1 MPLRPPGRYRAFARK
16 LSAAEISPLS
26 FHKKETSEDRATPER
41 RPSRKRQ
48 GIRTACAAPLEAEE
62 QLPPARGCGFARS
75 LWPICS
81 KRPGK
86 EDPTS
91 SGRDFMGGG
100 QARRMRITFPKLKSR
115 SWLLLV
121 LFLLAASG
129 SSFFAGLSFE
139 RARHLSSQQDEPI
152 TGWMSLNY
160 VAHAYHVPSETLH
173 QALGLEPFP
182 PDRRTLKEIAE
193 ERG

>member
-1 MPLRPPGRYRAFARK
+1 
-16 LSAAEISPLS
+16 
-26 FHKKETSEDRATPER
+26 
-41 RPSRKRQ
+41 
-48 GIRTACAAPLEAEE
+48 
-62 QLPPARGCGFARS
+62 
-75 LWPICS
+75 
-81 KRPGK
+81 
-86 EDPTS
+86 
-91 SGRDFMGGG
+91 
-100 QARRMRITFPKLKSR
+100 MRITFPKLKSR

-193 ERG
+193 ERGLPLDALRLRLEHAIDQSRRRPSPEGAAEAER